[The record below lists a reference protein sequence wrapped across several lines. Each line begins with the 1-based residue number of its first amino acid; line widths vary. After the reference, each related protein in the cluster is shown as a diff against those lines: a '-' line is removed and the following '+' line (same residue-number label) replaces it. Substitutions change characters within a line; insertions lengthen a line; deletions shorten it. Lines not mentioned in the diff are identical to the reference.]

1 MENGLWC
8 IDQMIMK
15 NYITSQSVIY
25 VYGFEGALL
34 YRYSPCIV
42 LAHKNLQ
49 AHKVINWGQKE

>member
-1 MENGLWC
+1 ME
-8 IDQMIMK
+8 IMK